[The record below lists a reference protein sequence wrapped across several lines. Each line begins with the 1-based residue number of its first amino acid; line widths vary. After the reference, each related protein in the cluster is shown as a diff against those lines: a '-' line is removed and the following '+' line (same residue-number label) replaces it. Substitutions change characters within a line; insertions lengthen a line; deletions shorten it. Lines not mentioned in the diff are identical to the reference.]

1 MAFRNRFSH
10 RRDGRIAFEL
20 GDDERE
26 LMASLV
32 DQMRELLMGT
42 AASGSVDP
50 SMRRLYPTAYADD
63 PERDAEYQELMRDEL
78 LERRL
83 ESLDVVEG
91 SIGLSHLD
99 EETALT
105 WLTVLNDIRLVLGT
119 SLDVSEDDDFLV
131 DPDDPD
137 EGHRAL
143 YHYLGQLQHEF
154 LDALMDD

>member
-32 DQMRELLMGT
+32 GQMRELLMGT

-99 EETALT
+99 EETALA